1 MISNQQSRLIVIK
14 VAMQLRLMHV
24 TSFVEL
30 NAKAMALIIEMV
42 SKLGLELTSVEVQ
55 SLAWEVISKISLSAD
70 IGVSVTTSSVSDDY
84 WLDEMSVDFQ
94 YFDRFIK
101 YLKLKKCNHRRGLLI
116 GDVQSGKTASYT
128 AIMNRAVDVGY
139 NVIVLLAGSLE
150 NLRRQTQERIDK
162 ELVGY
167 TLDVEGDGKSMVTTG
182 VGDFPIKQHLQVQ
195 TTTKKDFTKVVR
207 YRIGS
212 KIEQR
217 TLLYIAKKNVTSLS
231 LIHSSLIEDNEDL
244 AGEDGK
250 LKASILVIDDEA
262 DNASINTKK
271 NTNLDPTKI
280 NGGIRKLLNSFSNT
294 AYLAVTATPFANI
307 YIDDTTDSEMYGD
320 DLFPSDFIHLIDRPM
335 AYTGAYK
342 LFGDYV
348 NKDHPFHYFSC
359 LIPVYE
365 DEIPENSYIFKHKKD
380 EVEIGAFDFLP
391 SSLQKSVRYFLL
403 VQYLMDY
410 IPSLKSKHR
419 TMMINVSRFTVV
431 QNEIADS
438 IDDCLI
444 QILRNNVLIFHKYH
458 DKDDYYNYVYFH

>member
-1 MISNQQSRLIVIK
+1 MISNQQSRLIVVK
-14 VAMQLRLMHV
+14 VAMQLRLLHV

-30 NAKAMALIIEMV
+30 NAKAVDLIKEMI
-42 SKLGLELTSVEVQ
+42 SKLGLEVTSSEVQ
-55 SLAWEVISKISLSAD
+55 SLASDVISKLSLSAD
-70 IGVSVTTSSVSDDY
+70 IGVSVTSSSVRGDH
-84 WLDEMSVDFQ
+84 WLDELSIDFQ
-94 YFDRFIK
+94 YFNRFIK
-101 YLKLKKCNHRRGLLI
+101 YLKLKKDWIDTTALDKDSRSIIQMLGNPKAGSGNHRRGLLI

-139 NVIVLLAGSLE
+139 DVIVLLAGSLE

-167 TLDVEGDGKSMVTTG
+167 TLDVEGDGKTMMTTG

-207 YRIGS
+207 HRIGS

-244 AGEDGK
+244 VGDDGK

-320 DLFPSDFIHLIDRPM
+320 DLFPSDFIHLLDRPM

-342 LFGDYV
+342 LFGDFV
-348 NKDHPFHYFSC
+348 DKNKQFNYRSC

-365 DEIPENSYIFKHKKD
+365 DEIPENSYVFKHKKE
-380 EVEIGAFDFLP
+380 EVDIGAFDSFPNLYAD
-391 SSLQKSVRYFLL
+391 QK
-403 VQYLMDY
+403 
-410 IPSLKSKHR
+410 P
-419 TMMINVSRFTVV
+419 
-431 QNEIADS
+431 
-438 IDDCLI
+438 
-444 QILRNNVLIFHKYH
+444 
-458 DKDDYYNYVYFH
+458 